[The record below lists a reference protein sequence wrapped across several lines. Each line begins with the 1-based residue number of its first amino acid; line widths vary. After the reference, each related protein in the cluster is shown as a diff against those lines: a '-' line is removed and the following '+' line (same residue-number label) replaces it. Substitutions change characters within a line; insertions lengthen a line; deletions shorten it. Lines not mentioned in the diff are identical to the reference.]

1 MATRKV
7 VWLWLM
13 VVMILGS
20 IAVLLGTLHFNRA
33 RSGLFRYY
41 ILNPIPASVTDI
53 RVDHARV
60 FFGYGYTFRFKIARA
75 DVAAI
80 IGSRPFQR
88 VRNVGYESGGTL
100 HFEWSPTSWEGLAVY
115 PSGQGKPA
123 WFTPDSWQDP
133 EAYAYQELAEQK
145 TTYLLLYN
153 EHVGEAYFLA
163 FKGDYT
169 P

>member
-1 MATRKV
+1 MATHKV

-20 IAVLLGTLHFNRA
+20 ILVLLGTLHCKHA
-33 RSGLFRYY
+33 RPRLFRLY
-41 ILNPIPASVTDI
+41 ILDPIPPSVADI
-53 RVDHARV
+53 RVDHARKL
-60 FFGYGYTFRFKIARA
+60 FGYGYTFRFKIAKT

-80 IGSRPFQR
+80 VGSRPFRR
-88 VRNVGYESGGTL
+88 VRNAKYENRGAL
-100 HFEWSPTSWEGLAVY
+100 DFEWSPTSSEELAVY

-123 WFTPDSWQDP
+123 WFRPDSWQDP
-133 EAYAYQELAEQK
+133 EAYAYQERAEQE
-145 TTYLLLYN
+145 TTCLLLYN
-153 EHVGEAYFLA
+153 EQVGEAYFLA